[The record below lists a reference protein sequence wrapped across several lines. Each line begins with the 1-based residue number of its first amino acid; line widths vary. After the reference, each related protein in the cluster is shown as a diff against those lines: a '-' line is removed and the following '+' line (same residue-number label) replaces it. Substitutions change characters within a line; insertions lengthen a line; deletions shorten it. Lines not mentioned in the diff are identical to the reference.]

1 MLRQFCRPMRNA
13 YLMLVFIFALSST
26 SIVADSQNDT
36 LPASSQ
42 VGVAP
47 NTSNCTQIYINSIYK
62 EVQFSE
68 VYLFIDGKEEDY
80 LSTINGYGITGFPRY
95 KKTDE
100 FIKPG
105 KHTFTAM
112 WRDPS
117 TRRFQNNSVTQEIRL
132 NELNKVTIDVF
143 LRPVYNLKVSAKNEN
158 DGNIV
163 AYLYVDEDFI
173 DGKLLKEGW
182 DSFESIEIN
191 SGSHEVSIRWLDPI
205 TNKEYQ
211 KKKKIFVDGEESLL
225 FIATKGMSSAE
236 PQDNETTNDSPEVQ
250 NNTES
255 DQDIEKKDGNNPLSI
270 PALQLKDPPLQED
283 MLTQEG
289 MRRAE
294 GDSSSSSSSVLSI
307 YLLML
312 LISIYFAFRR

>member
-1 MLRQFCRPMRNA
+1 
-13 YLMLVFIFALSST
+13 MLVFIFALSST

-255 DQDIEKKDGNNPLSI
+255 DQDIEKKE
-270 PALQLKDPPLQED
+270 AKKAPPKVTSVVKVYSHFLP
-283 MLTQEG
+283 
-289 MRRAE
+289 RAFT
-294 GDSSSSSSSVLSI
+294 S
-307 YLLML
+307 
-312 LISIYFAFRR
+312 